1 MSNMRNMCS
10 DLTPFFWE
18 REREW
23 RLNEDII
30 WYGAKG
36 KFANF
41 YWAGNYYN
49 LRIFLGEGNDKS
61 RQVLLNTGVKVLC
74 HVDVDEK
81 RCC

>member
-1 MSNMRNMCS
+1 MCS
-10 DLTPFFWE
+10 DLTPFFE

-41 YWAGNYYN
+41 YCAGNYYN
-49 LRIFLGEGNDKS
+49 LRIFLGEGNDK
-61 RQVLLNTGVKVLC
+61 
-74 HVDVDEK
+74 K
-81 RCC
+81 R